1 MSAVIVKSLAAI
13 RMLVGVSFLATPVF
27 AGRLFMLPFT
37 PATTII
43 ARLFGS
49 RDLALGGL
57 LWTAQPGDER
67 RRALTAGIVTD
78 AVDALATGA
87 CLLEGNIDP
96 VPGAVVGGGAATLMA
111 TGLVALRDRR
121 SSDVV
126 PSQGS

>member
-1 MSAVIVKSLAAI
+1 MSAVIVKSLATI
-13 RMLVGVSFLATPVF
+13 RMLVGVSFLAAPVF

-49 RDLALGGL
+49 RDLALGG
-57 LWTAQPGDER
+57 
-67 RRALTAGIVTD
+67 
-78 AVDALATGA
+78 
-87 CLLEGNIDP
+87 NIDP

-111 TGLVALRDRR
+111 MGLVALRDRR